1 VEGIPDALA
10 DVNVDFE
17 KRILTSI
24 SCSCVFYGELSF
36 NGTDEGMA
44 LLIEFFLVFFCAVVV
59 WMLWPLVIGA
69 GWIPTP
75 KKVVRKMLQLAS
87 VGADDTLFE
96 LGSGDGRIIFMA
108 AIEFGAKAVGIEAD
122 PVRVLWT
129 LIWIRLK
136 GLKDQVDVLWGNF
149 FKKDLTAAS
158 VVSIYQSTDINN
170 RLKDKLMR
178 ELKPG
183 TRVISYSFTFDSW
196 EPIKVDEESK
206 VYLYKL

>member
-1 VEGIPDALA
+1 M
-10 DVNVDFE
+10 
-17 KRILTSI
+17 K
-24 SCSCVFYGELSF
+24 SCPFIRA
-36 NGTDEGMA
+36 DEGMN
-44 LLIEFFLVFFCAVVV
+44 LILEFFIVFILAVIV

-108 AIEFGAKAVGIEAD
+108 AKEFGAKAVGIEAD

-136 GLKDQVDVLWGNF
+136 GLKDQVSVLWGNF
-149 FKKDLTAAS
+149 FKKDLSAAS
-158 VVSIYQSTDINN
+158 VVAIYQSRDVNN
-170 RLKDKLMR
+170 RLNDKLMR

-183 TRVISYSFTFDSW
+183 TRVVSYSFTFDSW

>member
-1 VEGIPDALA
+1 MDSCDFNRA
-10 DVNVDFE
+10 D
-17 KRILTSI
+17 
-24 SCSCVFYGELSF
+24 G
-36 NGTDEGMA
+36 GMN
-44 LLIEFFLVFFCAVVV
+44 LGLEFFLVFLCAVVL

-75 KKVVRKMLQLAS
+75 KKVVRRMLQLAS
-87 VGADDTLFE
+87 VDSDDTLFE

-108 AIEFGAKAVGIEAD
+108 ATEFGAKTVGIEAD

-149 FKKDLTAAS
+149 FEKDLNAAS
-158 VVSIYQSTDINN
+158 VVTIYQSTDINS
-170 RLKDKLMR
+170 RLKDKLIR

-183 TRVISYSFTFDSW
+183 TRVISYSFTFEGW

-206 VYLYKL
+206 IYLYKL

>member
-1 VEGIPDALA
+1 ME
-10 DVNVDFE
+10 
-17 KRILTSI
+17 
-24 SCSCVFYGELSF
+24 SCHFKV
-36 NGTDEGMA
+36 DEGMN
-44 LLIEFFLVFFCAVVV
+44 LRLEFFLVFLCAVVV

-87 VGADDTLFE
+87 VDADDTLFE

-108 AIEFGAKAVGIEAD
+108 ATEFGAKAVGIEAD

-136 GLKDQVDVLWGNF
+136 GLKDQVNVLWGNF

-158 VVSIYQSTDINN
+158 VVTIYQSTDINN

-183 TRVISYSFTFDSW
+183 TRVISHSFTFECW
-196 EPIKVDEESK
+196 EPIKVDKESK
-206 VYLYKL
+206 VYVYKL

>member
-1 VEGIPDALA
+1 MESCPFIRA
-10 DVNVDFE
+10 DKDMNL
-17 KRILTSI
+17 RIES
-24 SCSCVFYGELSF
+24 
-36 NGTDEGMA
+36 
-44 LLIEFFLVFFCAVVV
+44 FLVSILAVIV

-75 KKVVRKMLQLAS
+75 KKVVRTMLQLAS

-108 AIEFGAKAVGIEAD
+108 AKEFGAKAVGIEAD

-136 GLKDQVDVLWGNF
+136 GLKDQVSVLWGNF
-149 FKKDLTAAS
+149 FKKDLSAAS
-158 VVSIYQSTDINN
+158 VVAIYQSTDINN

-183 TRVISYSFTFDSW
+183 TRVVSYSFAFDSW

>member
-1 VEGIPDALA
+1 M
-10 DVNVDFE
+10 
-17 KRILTSI
+17 K
-24 SCSCVFYGELSF
+24 SCPFIRA
-36 NGTDEGMA
+36 DEGMN
-44 LLIEFFLVFFCAVVV
+44 LILEFFLVFILAVIV

-69 GWIPTP
+69 GWIPAP

-136 GLKDQVDVLWGNF
+136 GLKDQVSVLWGNF
-149 FKKDLTAAS
+149 FKKNLSAAS
-158 VVSIYQSTDINN
+158 VVTIYQSTNINN

-183 TRVISYSFTFDSW
+183 TRVVSYSFTFDSW

>member
-1 VEGIPDALA
+1 ME
-10 DVNVDFE
+10 
-17 KRILTSI
+17 
-24 SCSCVFYGELSF
+24 SCPF
-36 NGTDEGMA
+36 NRDYECMN
-44 LLIEFFLVFFCAVVV
+44 LRLEFFIVFILAVIV

-129 LIWIRLK
+129 LFWIRLK
-136 GLKDQVDVLWGNF
+136 GLNDQVNVLWGNF
-149 FKKDLTAAS
+149 FKKDLSAAS
-158 VVSIYQSTDINN
+158 VVTIYQSTNINN

-183 TRVISYSFTFDSW
+183 TRVISHSFTFDSW
-196 EPIKVDEESK
+196 EPIKVDEGSK